1 MAQHLST
8 SLNEEEK
15 RDLLSNME
23 SNQEER
29 EGRCRVR
36 NQDSGQGLVELAH
49 KPILALGRLG

>member
-15 RDLLSNME
+15 RDLL
-23 SNQEER
+23 R
-29 EGRCRVR
+29 WRAIKRRGRAGAEVR
-36 NQDSGQGLVELAH
+36 NQDSDQGLVELAH